1 MGLSPARRQPI
12 IWTIDSLLSISLQA
26 TYFQEILFGTPSAP
40 PGIVVHAPVRP
51 FVPLSVRLSVRRPR
65 RYRSNSLR
73 ILAIGLKFGEMI
85 HSNMKQIAFKM
96 AKLGQFSRVPQN
108 FEYFHDTLGPGL
120 RNNINATTLNC
131 LRISAMSLKFGAMM
145 HSTMKQIVI

>member
-1 MGLSPARRQPI
+1 M
-12 IWTIDSLLSISLQA
+12 
-26 TYFQEILFGTPSAP
+26 
-40 PGIVVHAPVRP
+40 
-51 FVPLSVRLSVRRPR
+51 
-65 RYRSNSLR
+65 
-73 ILAIGLKFGEMI
+73 M

-120 RNNINATTLNC
+120 RNNATTLNC
-131 LRISAMSLKFGAMM
+131 LRISAMSLKLGVMM